1 MRHVAVPEIALDR
14 SSVRALIGESQA
26 AGMAQ
31 HVGMHGYRELAFSP
45 YLRSSRLMVERCRG
59 LRRSLRKNDR
69 PGAFSRAHSTSQA
82 LSE

>member
-1 MRHVAVPEIALDR
+1 
-14 SSVRALIGESQA
+14 
-26 AGMAQ
+26 
-31 HVGMHGYRELAFSP
+31 
-45 YLRSSRLMVERCRG
+45 LRSSRLMVERCRG